1 MAASQHPLPL
11 IKAARLWRDDPDNDR
26 NQRELAESVDA
37 LSPDPVA
44 PTADTSAPLVALFN
58 HALDHHRALVAMAA
72 AVPGARRQSGALVSV
87 DGNDDTERVLRL
99 WTSVNRFTLRDQV
112 FTYDANADHP
122 HGYTIRAIRVYACD
136 PTSFDQHRHELIV
149 AQWPSVDIAPVVPTN
164 VIDDFGAAI
173 REALRK
179 PHWTDDKT
187 LTDEERAERERM
199 EAGHA

>member
-1 MAASQHPLPL
+1 MATNIRSRQPLPL

-37 LSPDPVA
+37 LPPDPVT
-44 PTADTSAPLVALFN
+44 PTVDTAAPLVALFD

-99 WTSVNRFTLRDQV
+99 WASANRFTLRDQV
-112 FTYDANADHP
+112 FTYDANHDHP

-149 AQWPSVDIAPVVPTN
+149 AQWPSVDVEPVAEVT
-164 VIDDFGAAI
+164 ATAI
-173 REALRK
+173 REALHK
-179 PHWTDDKT
+179 PHWTDEKT
-187 LTDEERAERERM
+187 LSDEERAERERA